1 MATPVKAKYP
11 SYYPAFLQVFVVSDT
26 CGCCLAG
33 CKTTPTG
40 CSQLQLCRVRDTA
53 GLDGGSSQLSIPR
66 CRGRPYFIIPANDLA
81 IDIAAGPSN
90 TMKIAGKMKNTIGMI
105 ILITAL
111 WAISSAFWRLRSL
124 ICSA

>member
-1 MATPVKAKYP
+1 M
-11 SYYPAFLQVFVVSDT
+11 
-26 CGCCLAG
+26 
-33 CKTTPTG
+33 
-40 CSQLQLCRVRDTA
+40 
-53 GLDGGSSQLSIPR
+53 SIPR